1 MKAAKDPQ
9 PTNEFNNVILY
20 DGVCNFCNGW
30 VDLVLSADK
39 EKKFRFAAMQSKAG
53 MEALQLVGREAKDL
67 SSVVLVQSTG
77 DKYTGYIKSEAA
89 RQVLKE
95 LELPV
100 FSPVGGLLMGGLPMG
115 LKDRV
120 YDAVARNRYNFLGK
134 RSTFERLNGEDAD
147 RFLN

>member
-89 RQVLKE
+89 R
-95 LELPV
+95 
-100 FSPVGGLLMGGLPMG
+100 
-115 LKDRV
+115 
-120 YDAVARNRYNFLGK
+120 
-134 RSTFERLNGEDAD
+134 
-147 RFLN
+147 